1 MLFRSGQSKLVKPIV
16 PAEITADMD
25 LDQFVTAL
33 SGCGFGARRIGK
45 AVEIYTEMISDEK
58 TVKFFGLA
66 GAMVPAGMRKI
77 VADLIRDGYIDVLVT
92 TGANMVHDALEGLS
106 MPHYIG
112 DDTADD
118 AQLRE
123 EGIDRIYDVYLPDT
137 HFEDFEEFMQDVIS
151 QMPTE
156 KPISISDFMNHMGK
170 NIENPDSILRAAY
183 DKGVPVYCPEIG
195 RAHV

>member
-1 MLFRSGQSKLVKPIV
+1 MNITEGQSKLVKPIV

-112 DDTADD
+112 
-118 AQLRE
+118 
-123 EGIDRIYDVYLPDT
+123 
-137 HFEDFEEFMQDVIS
+137 
-151 QMPTE
+151 
-156 KPISISDFMNHMGK
+156 
-170 NIENPDSILRAAY
+170 
-183 DKGVPVYCPEIG
+183 EIG
-195 RAHV
+195 RASCRERV